1 MTSTIENRYNPI
13 DVSAP
18 GETLLETLET
28 IGMSQVELAKRM
40 GRPVKTINE
49 IIQKKTAITA
59 ETALQLEQVLH
70 IPASFWLKRE
80 QRYRESLAHLAEEH
94 RLKQWV
100 WWLKDIPIQTMMR
113 QGWIPTRTER
123 TQQVLEALKF
133 FSVASPE
140 VWRAI
145 WESKLAAYRKTSVLR
160 RNFGAVAAWL
170 GQGEL
175 EAQKIECRPYDARTF
190 HDTLLQIR
198 ALTAEPAN
206 FSQIELAHLCAKAG
220 VAVVFVQELSNTGI
234 WGSTQWLTSVKA
246 LIQLSQRYTTLDQLW
261 LAFFH
266 EAGHI
271 LRHGKRE
278 LFLEM
283 NEKVRVE
290 EENEAHTLASNI
302 LIPPT
307 QWRQFITRGSY
318 RTQADIKEFARN
330 IGIAP
335 GIIVGR
341 LQQEK
346 LLPYDHFNELKHY
359 LTWGNEESNDV
370 VIDQAN
376 YGFA

>member
-1 MTSTIENRYNPI
+1 MTSTIQNRYHPV
-13 DVSAP
+13 DVSSP
-18 GETLLETLET
+18 GETLLETLDT

-70 IPASFWLKRE
+70 IPASFWLKYE
-80 QRYRESLAHLAEEH
+80 QHYRESLAHLAEEQ
-94 RLKQWV
+94 RLKHWV
-100 WWLKDIPIQTMMR
+100 GWLKDIPIQTMMR
-113 QGWIPTRTER
+113 RGWIPACTEK

-140 VWRAI
+140 AWRAI
-145 WESKLAAYRKTSVLR
+145 WESKIAAYRKTSVLR
-160 RNFGAVAAWL
+160 GNFGAVVAWL
-170 GQGEL
+170 RQGEL
-175 EAQKIECRPYDARTF
+175 EAQKIECTPYDARTF

-198 ALTAEPAN
+198 ALTAEPTN
-206 FSQIELAHLCAKAG
+206 FSQIELAHLCAIAG

-234 WGSTQWLTSVKA
+234 CGSTQWLTPVKA
-246 LIQLSQRYTTLDQLW
+246 LMQLSQRYTTVDHLW
-261 LAFFH
+261 LTFFH

-278 LFLEM
+278 IFLEM

-290 EENEAHTLASNI
+290 EENEANTFASNI
-302 LIPPT
+302 LIPHT

-335 GIIVGR
+335 GMIVGR

-346 LLPYDHFNELKHY
+346 LLPYDHFNELKRY
-359 LTWGNEESNDV
+359 LTWGSHQPHD
-370 VIDQAN
+370 
-376 YGFA
+376 